1 MKIRNIAVIGATGS
15 VGRSAL
21 EVCSLFPDLFRV
33 RALAAERDVE
43 GLLGLGR
50 RFNSDLLVLAD
61 QESSGRLCRMA
72 GSEFACRGGEEALLS
87 LVEEPICE
95 EVVFASSGTDALPAL
110 IQALQRGKKV
120 YLANKEI
127 LVAAG
132 EWVMPMA
139 RGNIIPL
146 DSEHNAIWQC
156 LRGETA
162 SSVERVYLTA
172 SGGPFL
178 HSPLEE
184 LRKVS
189 FEQAARH
196 PVWPMGKKISVDSA
210 TLMNKGIEMIEAYHL
225 FGLPIGKIEAVIHPQ
240 ALIHG
245 MVEFIDGSIK
255 MLYSKPDMKLAIMS
269 ALGMESRLVNPA
281 PNLSPPRFPGLDLV
295 FLEPDERRFP
305 CLALAKEACRL
316 GGAYPPLL
324 VGADEGAVSLFME
337 GRIPFTDIAPTI
349 EKVLSSYVQGKPRS
363 WMEALELVSWA
374 KEKVLL
380 DERAIHGPKGMK

>member
-1 MKIRNIAVIGATGS
+1 MEARNIAVIGATGS
-15 VGRSAL
+15 VGRSVL
-21 EVCSLFPDLFRV
+21 EVCSFFPDLFRV
-33 RALAAERDVE
+33 RALAAEKNAE

-61 QESSGRLCRMA
+61 QASSEKLRRMA
-72 GSEFACRGGEEALLS
+72 GSEFTCRGGEEALFS
-87 LVEEPICE
+87 LVEEPLCE
-95 EVVFASSGTDALPAL
+95 EVAFASSGTGALPAL
-110 IQALQRGKKV
+110 IGALQKGKKV

-132 EWVMPMA
+132 EWVMPLA
-139 RGNIIPL
+139 QGNIIPL
-146 DSEHNAIWQC
+146 DSEHNAVWQC
-156 LRGETA
+156 LRGEA
-162 SSVERVYLTA
+162 EQSVERVYLTA

-178 HSPLEE
+178 HSTLEE
-184 LRKVS
+184 LREVT
-189 FEQAARH
+189 FERASRH

-210 TLMNKGIEMIEAYHL
+210 TLMNKGIEMIEAHHL

-269 ALGMESRLVNPA
+269 AFGMEGRLANPD
-281 PNLSPPRFPGLDLV
+281 PDLSPPGFPDMDLV
-295 FLEPDERRFP
+295 FMEPDEERFP

-324 VGADEGAVSLFME
+324 VGADEGAVNLFME
-337 GRIPFTDIAPTI
+337 GRISFTDIAPTI
-349 EKVLSSYVQGKPRS
+349 ERVLSSCPRERPRS
-363 WMEALELVSWA
+363 WKDALGLVTWA
-374 KEKVLL
+374 RERVL
-380 DERAIHGPKGMK
+380 KG